1 MKTSKIE
8 TYLPKFD
15 GFYCTIWES
24 DSKADQEIEY
34 INEQRNAKGLPDAK
48 FDRFEFDYSDYNM
61 QVVKGIAAYVENV
74 LKKEGFISGIWVQ
87 NIHSPRE
94 YNFAND
100 SCNIEVKLTHKNY
113 KAIEAFLIT
122 HKEAF
127 AKYLERYT
135 SRSGFISYY
144 GNTIES
150 FLDGN
155 LQEALHHKH
164 KLGSI
169 LEFICDELE
178 VTSEDIY
185 DHVEAYLSVINY
197 DELINE
203 IPLNEEGEP
212 IEVEIENPNQLKL
225 EL

>member
-1 MKTSKIE
+1 MKTQKVE
-8 TYLPKFD
+8 TYLPCFD
-15 GFYCTIWES
+15 GFYCTIWEP
-24 DSKADQEIEY
+24 DNREDQEIEY
-34 INEQRNAKGLPDAK
+34 INEQRRAKGLPDAE
-48 FDRFEFDYSDYNM
+48 FDRFDFDYAEYNM

-74 LKKEGFISGIWVQ
+74 LTKEGLISGIWVQ
-87 NIHSPRE
+87 NIVSPRE

-113 KAIEAFLIT
+113 KAIEAFLIA

-150 FLDGN
+150 FLDGS
-155 LQEALHHKH
+155 LQDALQHKH

-169 LEFICDELE
+169 LEFICGELE

-185 DHVEAYLSVINY
+185 YNVEAYLSVINY

-203 IPLNEEGEP
+203 TPVNEDGAP
-212 IEVEIENPNQLKL
+212 IEIEIENPNQLKL

>member
-1 MKTSKIE
+1 MKTQKVE

-15 GFYCTIWES
+15 GFYCTIWETDDRES
-24 DSKADQEIEY
+24 QEMDY
-34 INEQRNAKGLPDAK
+34 INEQRRVKGLPDAEW
-48 FDRFEFDYSDYNM
+48 DRFEFDYAEYRM
-61 QVVKGIAAYVENV
+61 QVVKGIAAYIENL
-74 LKKEGFISGIWVQ
+74 LKSEGLISGIWVQ
-87 NIHSPRE
+87 NVVSPRE

-113 KAIEAFLIT
+113 KAIEAFLIE

-127 AKYLERYT
+127 KVYLQRYT

-150 FLDGN
+150 FLDGD
-155 LQEALHHKH
+155 LQTALKHNH

-178 VTSEDIY
+178 VTTEDLY
-185 DHVEAYLSVINY
+185 YNVEAYLSAINY

-203 IPLNEEGEP
+203 VPVDENGEP
-212 IEVEIENPNQLKL
+212 IDVEIPDPNQLKL